1 MKKATLRDWAEH
13 GWLTPY
19 QPTAQEV
26 ANQLREV
33 DRELSDANQNIS
45 ADSRF
50 VIAYNAALGASS
62 SAATGSRASDSAIR

>member
-50 VIAYNAALGASS
+50 VIAYNAALRLAW
-62 SAATGSRASDSAIR
+62 I